1 MAAMNHNDALN
12 LLFPIEI
19 GGVFAADLLLEG
31 KQLDEAQASAET
43 LLREMYGDTAYD
55 LLAAWERVCA
65 LMPEDDAPLQSRRDA
80 VVKKLRE
87 LGGLS
92 RAYFI
97 ALAAS
102 RGWTITI
109 DEFQPFMAGIN
120 SAGDMLQEI
129 EVIWIWRVNV
139 SGYAVY
145 SFRSGL
151 SAAGER
157 LTWWIAN
164 SELES
169 MFNDLKPAHT
179 AVIFNYS

>member
-1 MAAMNHNDALN
+1 MNHSDVLT
-12 LLFPIEI
+12 LLFPIEM
-19 GGVFAADLLLEG
+19 GGVFADDTLLEG
-31 KQLDEAQASAET
+31 KRLDDAETSAKTLLDE
-43 LLREMYGDTAYD
+43 MFGDTTYD
-55 LLAAWERVCA
+55 LITAWERLCA
-65 LMPEDDAPLQSRRDA
+65 LTPEDDAPLQSRRDA
-80 VVKKLRE
+80 IIKKLRE

-120 SAGDMLQEI
+120 RVGDRLQAA
-129 EVIWIWRVNV
+129 EVQWIWRVNV

-145 SFRSGL
+145 SFRAGVST
-151 SAAGER
+151 AGER
-157 LTWWIAN
+157 LTWWTPNA
-164 SELES
+164 ELET

-179 AVIFNYS
+179 FVIFNYE